1 MRRGTTPTY
10 DITISDMKNVEDV
23 CLAFEQ
29 TSSGVMLAKH
39 VSDND
44 GRSGFTSTGCYF
56 TLSQEE
62 TAMFSKGSV
71 KWQIKLKFKDDTVLS
86 TDFVKEKVID
96 EIHEEVW

>member
-10 DITISDMKNVEDV
+10 DITISDMRNVADV

-29 TSSGVMLAKH
+29 TSTGVMLAKH
-39 VSDND
+39 ISDND

-56 TLSQEE
+56 TLTQAE
-62 TAMFSKGSV
+62 TAQFSKGSV
-71 KWQIKLKFKDDTVLS
+71 KWQIKLKFKDDTVSS
-86 TDFVKEKVID
+86 TDFIKEKVVD

>member
-62 TAMFSKGSV
+62 TAMFSKGSLFCV
-71 KWQIKLKFKDDTVLS
+71 YCRGGLGFGWW
-86 TDFVKEKVID
+86 DFASRD
-96 EIHEEVW
+96 

>member
-10 DITISDMKNVEDV
+10 DITISDMRNVADV

-39 VSDND
+39 ISDND

-56 TLSQEE
+56 TLTQAE
-62 TAMFSKGSV
+62 TAQFSKGSV
-71 KWQIKLKFKDDTVLS
+71 KWQIKLKFKDDTVSS
-86 TDFVKEKVID
+86 TDFIKEKVVD

>member
-71 KWQIKLKFKDDTVLS
+71 KRQIKLKFKDDTVSS
-86 TDFVKEKVID
+86 TDYVTARVYD
-96 EIHEEVW
+96 EIHEEHW

>member
-44 GRSGFTSTGCYF
+44 GR
-56 TLSQEE
+56 
-62 TAMFSKGSV
+62 
-71 KWQIKLKFKDDTVLS
+71 
-86 TDFVKEKVID
+86 
-96 EIHEEVW
+96 

>member
-71 KWQIKLKFKDDTVLS
+71 NGRLN
-86 TDFVKEKVID
+86 
-96 EIHEEVW
+96 

>member
-10 DITISDMKNVEDV
+10 DITISDMRNIADV

-39 VSDND
+39 ISDND

-56 TLSQEE
+56 TLTQAE
-62 TAMFSKGSV
+62 TAQFSKGSV
-71 KWQIKLKFKDDTVLS
+71 KWQIKLKFKDDTVSS
-86 TDFVKEKVID
+86 TDFIKEKVVD